1 MIGTVPY
8 QNLELLQPFGFYFGT
23 IAVMATETRPR
34 GRPRLFD
41 EEAALDRI
49 TDLFWRQGY
58 AQTSIA
64 DIVEASGV
72 HKPSLYRT
80 FGTKEE
86 LFARIL
92 HRYQDTRLAM
102 FGQLVASVGP
112 GIDGIHTFLD
122 LMRDDVVSGSSQNGC
137 LLVATST
144 ELCGTTP
151 SYERFGPRYR
161 EAVRELFRPVTAR
174 AGGTDVIIEQRAN
187 LLTTW
192 FLGLDISTRGGATTE
207 ETDEAFDA
215 MRATVDT
222 WR

>member
-1 MIGTVPY
+1 
-8 QNLELLQPFGFYFGT
+8 
-23 IAVMATETRPR
+23 MATETRPR

-41 EEAALDRI
+41 EEVALDRI
-49 TDLFWRQGY
+49 TELFWRQGY
-58 AQTSIA
+58 AQTTIT
-64 DIVEASGV
+64 DIVEVSGV

-86 LFARIL
+86 LFARVL
-92 HRYQDTRLAM
+92 RRYQDTRLAM

-112 GIDGIHTFLD
+112 GVDGIHEFLD
-122 LMRDDVVSGSSQNGC
+122 LMRDDVVNGSSRNGC

-151 SYERFGPRYR
+151 GYENFGPRYR
-161 EAVRELFRPVTAR
+161 QAVRELFRPVAAR
-174 AGGTDVIIEQRAN
+174 AGGSDTLIDRRTN

-192 FLGLDISTRGGATTE
+192 FLGLDISTRGGASTE
-207 ETDEAFDA
+207 ETDEAFDGL
-215 MRATVDT
+215 RATVDS